1 MASKARMPD
10 IVLFFAVIC
19 LMCIGVIMVFS
30 ASSIVSLRET
40 GDAHYYL
47 KRQLFAA
54 VVGLV
59 VLFVTMNVD
68 YEIYKRVAKLGVLAA
83 YGLLVL
89 VLLVGHEVYGSKRW
103 IDLGVFNLQAS
114 EVAKLALINF
124 TAAWCSV
131 RREEV
136 KHFWKGF
143 FPPLALAGGAF
154 VLIMLEPDFGTSI
167 AIIADVLLVLF
178 AGGARFRHFVE
189 LGLLAVPAF
198 VALIYMEPYRMER
211 IFAFIDP
218 WADPADSGW
227 NIIQSLLAI
236 GSGGLFGLGLGGS
249 RQKYFYLPER
259 HTDFIFA
266 VLAEELGFAG
276 SALVLLL
283 FFIFVWRGLRIA
295 LYAPDMYG
303 SLLAVGITGMVG
315 LQAILNIGVVSG
327 SLPVTGITLPLL
339 SYGGS
344 SLVIT
349 LAGVG
354 VLLNISRASQR

>member
-10 IVLFFAVIC
+10 VVLFFAVVC
-19 LMCIGVIMVFS
+19 LLCIGVVMVFS
-30 ASSIVSLRET
+30 ASSIVAMRET

-54 VVGLV
+54 VVGLGV
-59 VLFVTMNVD
+59 MLVTMKVD
-68 YEIYKRVAKLGVLAA
+68 YGLYKRVAKLGVFVA
-83 YGLLVL
+83 YVLLVL
-89 VLLVGHEVYGSKRW
+89 VLVIGREVYGSKRW
-103 IDLGVFNLQAS
+103 INLGVINLQAS

-131 RREEV
+131 KREEI
-136 KHFWKGF
+136 KFFWKGF
-143 FPPLALAGGAF
+143 FPPLVLAGGAF
-154 VLIMLEPDFGTSI
+154 LLIMLEPDFGTSI
-167 AIIADVLLVLF
+167 AIMLDVLLVLF
-178 AGGARFRHFVE
+178 AGGARFRHFVGI
-189 LGLLAVPAF
+189 GLAAVPAF
-198 VALIYMEPYRMER
+198 AALIYAEPYRMER

-236 GSGGLFGLGLGGS
+236 GSGGLFGLGLGNS

-276 SALVLLL
+276 SAVVLLL
-283 FFIFVWRGLRIA
+283 FLIFVWRGIRIA
-295 LYAPDMYG
+295 LLAPDIYG

-315 LQAILNIGVVSG
+315 MQALLNIGVVSG
-327 SLPVTGITLPLL
+327 SLPVTGITLPFL

-354 VLLNISRASQR
+354 VLLNISQATQR